1 MRAKRKFKLRSLLL
15 AVAVVAIAVHWCSA
29 GARVA
34 RSRSVYSR
42 VLGSCYD
49 GSLTSAELQT
59 ASRRL
64 LRDELNVPFVN
75 RRRAIVEYLDR
86 LCTSILVQ
94 RKKLAYAYTD
104 ECEEEHERLRCL
116 IDERDKLLGLRRP
129 GRRSIPAI
137 ARNTAD

>member
-1 MRAKRKFKLRSLLL
+1 M
-15 AVAVVAIAVHWCSA
+15 
-29 GARVA
+29 
-34 RSRSVYSR
+34 YSR
-42 VLGSCYD
+42 ALGSCYD
-49 GSLTSAELQT
+49 GSLTSAELQA

-64 LRDELNVPFVN
+64 LRDELNVPFADRQRMV
-75 RRRAIVEYLDR
+75 REYLDR
-86 LCTSILVQ
+86 LCTSIWVQ

-116 IDERDKLLGLRRP
+116 IDERDKLLGLRRL